1 MLSFHSRVR
10 HRIAGAAF
18 GAGLLASLAY
28 LAQRAW
34 CWETAHGPPD
44 NTGFVDVVTKP
55 AEYAIKTVG
64 DIGTIAPGAGPVVA
78 PDGTV
83 YLANEQGKLMS
94 FKPDGTPGWSR
105 TIAAGQR
112 IVASPAIGSDGSV
125 YVIGVSVSRDHR
137 GGKTVNRVDS
147 ALHVFNSTGGYLGQT
162 VFPDHNGGGGTT
174 ASPNLWRFNGT
185 ELVIVP
191 AVYRREVGAGIDI
204 RLLAFSSGAL
214 VLDQRATTII
224 PEIVTTDEP
233 SPLCWVPILGTGV
246 CLLMD
251 ATGFPASDGRQ
262 SRDASVPPFP
272 PVGIFTNPLGGTPFI
287 LVSDHFQDLVGFTLS
302 GGAFLE
308 SFRVHDGNRFM
319 RSAPAILPDLH
330 AIIGTEDLDSD
341 TLHGHRRRRRGVL
354 RTQHEQAGAGHRPA
368 SDLGHADAPGR
379 WADSID
385 RADSNGRA
393 RWPQRR
399 QEIAPWQVTRT
410 RLRPHRARTCSSPQ
424 TDAIQTFDPASL
436 TELSRM
442 PWIRGGAVAARD
454 QSDWLRL
461 CGRRQH
467 ALYVFPPSLKQLPPN
482 RVLPQTGATVVS
494 TDTANQDS
502 KPYKPPLTMSGN
514 RLFACEELDGD
525 DCGKGDYQTIATAFC
540 KKEGFIGAG
549 QIKVD
554 SEEGEGRDARR
565 TLLLQEQVQGVRADH
580 LREQLE
586 KSADRRRHRDHDDNP
601 WGHDIVEADN
611 ASERLL
617 DRTSDTLL
625 RGDCH
630 CARVRQRGRCL
641 GIRPWRPRQ

>member
-1 MLSFHSRVR
+1 M
-10 HRIAGAAF
+10 
-18 GAGLLASLAY
+18 
-28 LAQRAW
+28 AQRAW
-34 CWETAHGPPD
+34 SWETAHGPPD
-44 NTGFVDVVTKP
+44 NTGFVDVATKP
-55 AEYAIKTVG
+55 ANDPIKTII
-64 DIGTIAPGAGPVVA
+64 DIGTFAPGAGPVVA

-125 YVIGVSVSRDHR
+125 YVIGVSVYRDHR
-137 GGKTVNRVDS
+137 GGKTVNRVNS

-162 VFPDHNGGGGTT
+162 IFPDHNGGGGTT

-185 ELVIVP
+185 ELLIVP

-272 PVGIFTNPLGGTPFI
+272 PVGIYTNPLGGTPFI

-308 SFRVHDGNRFM
+308 AFRVHDGNRFM
-319 RSAPAILPDLH
+319 RSAPAILPDRH

-341 TLHGHRRRRRGVL
+341 TYTGTGGGGVVFSGPNMNKL
-354 RTQHEQAGAGHRPA
+354 APVTGLQAIWATPTRLADGRTALIQRTQMVVLDGRNVVKKLPLAGYSNA
-368 SDLGHADAPGR
+368 SAA
-379 WADSID
+379 AS
-385 RADSNGRA
+385 
-393 RWPQRR
+393 
-399 QEIAPWQVTRT
+399 RT
-410 RLRPHRARTCSSPQ
+410 HLFVSA

-442 PWIRGGAVAARD
+442 PWSDGGQSQPVISPLGYVYAVA
-454 QSDWLRL
+454 SD
-461 CGRRQH
+461 

-482 RVLPQTGATVVS
+482 RVVPQTGVTVVS

-554 SEEGEGRDARR
+554 SEKVKAETLDGRYCSKNKCKVF
-565 TLLLQEQVQGVRADH
+565 EQ
-580 LREQLE
+580 
-586 KSADRRRHRDHDDNP
+586 
-601 WGHDIVEADN
+601 II
-611 ASERLL
+611 
-617 DRTSDTLL
+617 
-625 RGDCH
+625 
-630 CARVRQRGRCL
+630 CANN
-641 GIRPWRPRQ
+641 